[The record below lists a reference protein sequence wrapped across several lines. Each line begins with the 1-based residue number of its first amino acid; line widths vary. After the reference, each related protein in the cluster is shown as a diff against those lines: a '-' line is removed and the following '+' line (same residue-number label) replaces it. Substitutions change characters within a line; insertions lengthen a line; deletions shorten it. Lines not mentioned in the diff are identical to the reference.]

1 MFDNHSVRAV
11 VRFGDSSSRNSS
23 SLTNAFGKRSMVVD
37 LSNGLH
43 CVADSDQKSTFL
55 NADVEQRSEQEI
67 QNDLAAC
74 YGQILKLVGEDC
86 HRDGLQKTP
95 QRAAQAMLFFTT
107 GYSTDLTKVL
117 NDAVFDEDHDEM
129 VIVRDIEMFSMCEHH
144 LIPFIGRVSI
154 GYLPNKKVLGLSK
167 LARIVEMYSRR
178 LQVQERLTKQIANA
192 VVQAVQPSGVGVVI
206 QASHMCMVMRGVQ
219 KYSAKTTTSCMLGTF
234 QQDMK
239 TREEFL
245 SLIR

>member
-1 MFDNHSVRAV
+1 MFDNRSVRAV
-11 VRFGDSSSRNSS
+11 VRVGDSSRSSS

-37 LSNGLH
+37 SSNGLH
-43 CVADSDQKSTFL
+43 SAADSDQKSTFL
-55 NADVEQRSEQEI
+55 NVEQRSEQEI

-74 YGQILKLVGEDC
+74 YEQILKLVGEDC

-154 GYLPNKKVLGLSK
+154 GYLPNKKILGLSK

-192 VVQAVQPSGVGVVI
+192 VVEAVQPSGVGVVI
-206 QASHMCMVMRGVQ
+206 EASHMCMVMRGVQ

-234 QQDMK
+234 QHDVK